1 MLSLRLKTIADLVD
15 KDSVIADVGT
25 DHAYLPIYLIKEN
38 IIKKAIASDISPK
51 VIENAQKNVQKY
63 HLEDQISL
71 YISDGLKKIK
81 ENYNFLVIAGMGSST
96 IKKILS
102 NQNLP
107 NKIIIQSNNN
117 LAELRKFMNQLNY
130 KIVIERVIFDS
141 RYYSIIKYTKQKEK
155 LTEEEILFGKS
166 NNIEY
171 FSYLKEKYQQLY
183 IKSKNKQ
190 FSYYIQ
196 VLNKIIEKRPD

>member
-51 VIENAQKNVQKY
+51 VIENAKKNVQKY

-71 YISDGLKKIK
+71 YISDGLKNIK
-81 ENYNFLVIAGMGSST
+81 EDYNFLVIAGMGSST

-130 KIVIERVIFDS
+130 KIVIEKVIFDS